1 MGRTG
6 FTPHPFWFA
15 ESNAPIMSAANRLE
29 MNPETLDAIA
39 RLRADGILTDA
50 QAPPLLR
57 AARGDL
63 VSVEL
68 ELRTLLYAGVLLL
81 TSGVGLFLKENHER
95 IGPATIAALVGA
107 AALACL
113 AYAARRLPG
122 FTWESAGETMAGP
135 DYVLLLGVLLAG
147 SDLAYLEAQW
157 RLLGPDW
164 PYHLLLYSAVA
175 LVLAYRFDSRS
186 VLSLALTSF
195 AAWRG
200 VSVSLSG
207 TWSGRGTGPAVRAN
221 ALFCGVLFLAAGFA
235 SLRSRRKAHFEPVYV
250 TLGLLLSFGGLL
262 SGVFQYDRARWM
274 AWEAPLLAAA
284 AAVIALA
291 YRRRR
296 ALDFSIAVLAA
307 YLGALRILF
316 DRLRGRGGLFIVAAS
331 GIAVV
336 ALLVRAQRR
345 MKEVG

>member
-1 MGRTG
+1 
-6 FTPHPFWFA
+6 
-15 ESNAPIMSAANRLE
+15 
-29 MNPETLDAIA
+29 MNPDLVDAIA
-39 RLRADGILTDA
+39 RLREGGVLAD
-50 QAPPLLR
+50 APAARLSR
-57 AARGDL
+57 AARGEL
-63 VSVEL
+63 VSVEA
-68 ELRTLLYAGVLLL
+68 ELRTLLYAGVLLV
-81 TSGVGLFLKENHER
+81 TSGVGLFLKANHER
-95 IGPATIAALVGA
+95 IGPAAIAALVGA
-107 AALACL
+107 GALACL

-122 FTWESAGETMAGP
+122 FTWESSGATMAGP

-175 LVLAYRFDSRS
+175 FVLAYRFDSRS

-200 VSVSLSG
+200 VSVSLAG
-207 TWSGRGTGPAVRAN
+207 TALRGRGAGPEVRAN
-221 ALFCGVLFLAAGFA
+221 ALFCAALFLAAGFV

-250 TLGLLLSFGGLL
+250 TLGLLLAFGGLL
-262 SGVFQYDRARWM
+262 SGIFQYDRSVWM
-274 AWEAPLLAAA
+274 AWEAPLLAAS

-296 ALDFSIAVLAA
+296 PLDFSIAVLAA
-307 YLGALRILF
+307 YVGGLRLLF
-316 DRLRGRGGLFIVAAS
+316 DRLRGRGGLFLVAAS

-336 ALLVRAQRR
+336 ALLVAAQRR
-345 MKEVG
+345 MKENG